1 MKDQLLTLRASIAFC
16 VLGMAA
22 PALGADSGATSSSE
36 PVFKALLIDGQ
47 TISGRLVALG
57 PAEIKLSASAETVHT
72 LPLERVVK
80 ITRDIAVLP
89 PATDR
94 SHVVLPDGDCL
105 TRVGILVSTDSS
117 LELQSDA
124 LGKLKVPLDAILG
137 LLISTPGQISELD
150 ALWERI
156 RSESRATEVI
166 WLANGD
172 RLAGEFLGIDEQKV
186 KIQVDG
192 KPVDVERSEV
202 HAVGFN
208 PALVDYP
215 RHKPSFV
222 EVTLRDGTRLGLSG
236 AKLDE
241 ASISGTT
248 RFGQAVR
255 FSLGELA
262 QLHARTR
269 AVVYLAERKPAQVQY
284 RSYVGPTREYRL
296 DRTVDGHPFHLAGQ
310 YFDRGIGTQS
320 RTLLAYQVEP
330 GDRRLQALVGVDERA
345 GSLGSVVFRV
355 LIDGKERQRTPAL
368 GAHDA
373 PQAIDVDLT
382 GARFLILDTA
392 FGDRGDVRDLADW
405 VEARVIR

>member
-1 MKDQLLTLRASIAFC
+1 MKDRLLTLRASIALFA
-16 VLGMAA
+16 LGMAA
-22 PALGADSGATSSSE
+22 PAFGADSGVASSSE
-36 PVFKALLIDGQ
+36 PVFTALLIDGQ
-47 TISGRLVALG
+47 TVSGRLVALG
-57 PAEIKLSASAETVHT
+57 PAEIKLSSSAETVHN

-80 ITRDIAVLP
+80 ITCDVPVLA

-94 SHVVLPDGDCL
+94 SHVVLPGGDCL
-105 TRVGILVSTDSS
+105 TRVGIGISTDTS

-137 LLISTPGQISELD
+137 LLISTPSQISELD

-156 RSESRATEVI
+156 RLEPRATEVV

-192 KPVDVERSEV
+192 KPVEVERSEV
-202 HAVGFN
+202 RAVGFN

-215 RHKPSFV
+215 RPKPSFV
-222 EVTLRDGTRLGLSG
+222 EVTLKDGTRLGLSG

-255 FSLGELA
+255 ISLSELA
-262 QLHARTR
+262 QLHARTSK
-269 AVVYLAERKPAQVQY
+269 VVYLSERKPAQVQY

-296 DRTVDGHPFHLAGQ
+296 DRTVDGRPFHLAGQ
-310 YFDRGIGTQS
+310 YYDRGIGTQS
-320 RTLLAYQVEP
+320 RTLIAYEVEP
-330 GDRRLQALVGVDERA
+330 GDRRFQALVGLDEGA
-345 GSLGSVVFRV
+345 GPLGSVVFRV
-355 LIDGKERQRTPAL
+355 LIDGKERKRTPPL
-368 GAHDA
+368 GAHDS
-373 PQAIDVDLT
+373 PQTFDVDLT